1 MKKSSVPDN
10 TIGKV
15 ISSLN
20 WYIACEIT
28 ADEATDLTLWGDDVT
43 VDFSDASSNTVPAS
57 IYKIVQYNNSDKALV
72 ILQCTY
78 MDTTLPKSVR
88 SLWKSVWEVT
98 QDFVSARKQFTM
110 TM

>member
-43 VDFSDASSNTVPAS
+43 VDFPTHHQIRYQPRFIKLFST
-57 IYKIVQYNNSDKALV
+57 I
-72 ILQCTY
+72 
-78 MDTTLPKSVR
+78 
-88 SLWKSVWEVT
+88 T
-98 QDFVSARKQFTM
+98 QIKHL
-110 TM
+110 